1 MGLKERTVIVVM
13 TSISILEDLL
23 FGIQIMIY
31 REKQKGD
38 KRKMT
43 EDKRN
48 VLRLAKDGEGTC
60 LDCEWGTCLFGGS
73 KGAVCLHT
81 GKKNINELTRC
92 DEYSQSKE

>member
-1 MGLKERTVIVVM
+1 MPDMNENAETQQ
-13 TSISILEDLL
+13 EY
-23 FGIQIMIY
+23 FGI
-31 REKQKGD
+31 
-38 KRKMT
+38 MT

-92 DEYSQSKE
+92 EEWKQRK

>member
-1 MGLKERTVIVVM
+1 MPDMNEKAETQQ
-13 TSISILEDLL
+13 EY
-23 FGIQIMIY
+23 FGV
-31 REKQKGD
+31 R
-38 KRKMT
+38 T

>member
-1 MGLKERTVIVVM
+1 M
-13 TSISILEDLL
+13 
-23 FGIQIMIY
+23 
-31 REKQKGD
+31 GD
-38 KRKMT
+38 KRRMT

-92 DEYSQSKE
+92 EEWKQQK